1 MAPQHPRS
9 PVADAFD
16 GASGRA
22 RGRAETGVVRFA
34 RRVLVARA
42 AGLAAEPCP
51 RPIMRRVASLLHE
64 RAPAT
69 AIRLLRLL
77 FDSLHAPVP
86 ARRGRRGARWLR
98 FGAEGVALD
107 VRITRLR
114 GGVRLEVGLEGPR
127 PRCIELRTAGR
138 DRGAPLALSAGGT
151 AVARVARTAKDVR
164 IELRLVSGRRFRTP
178 ALPLRD

>member
-1 MAPQHPRS
+1 MTPRHPRS
-9 PVADAFD
+9 PAADAFD
-16 GASGRA
+16 AASGRT
-22 RGRAETGVVRFA
+22 RGRAETSVVRFA

-51 RPIMRRVASLLHE
+51 RSVVRRVAGLLRE

-69 AIRLLRLL
+69 AVRLLRLL

-114 GGVRLEVGLEGPR
+114 GGVRLELGLEGPR
-127 PRCIELRTAGR
+127 ARRVELRTAGR
-138 DRGAPLALSAGGT
+138 DRGAPLALDAGGT
-151 AVARVARTAKDVR
+151 AVARVARTARNVR
-164 IELRLVSGRRFRTP
+164 IEIRLASGRRFRTP
-178 ALPLRD
+178 ALPVRD